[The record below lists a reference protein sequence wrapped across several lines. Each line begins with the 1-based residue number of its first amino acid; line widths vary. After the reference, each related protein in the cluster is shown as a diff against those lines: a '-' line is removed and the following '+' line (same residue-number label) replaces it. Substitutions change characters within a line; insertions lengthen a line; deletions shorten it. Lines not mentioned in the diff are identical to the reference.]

1 MQLFHA
7 ALMIFVMTAPNSHL
21 IERAQKA
28 EKIIARPQGYK
39 VCEGCDS
46 IVTERV
52 ATCPNCNGYRFDE
65 APDSVI
71 SQAKILASRE
81 QTSVAAQDLL

>member
-1 MQLFHA
+1 
-7 ALMIFVMTAPNSHL
+7 MTDQNSHL
-21 IERAQKA
+21 SERAKKA

-65 APDSVI
+65 SPDAVI
-71 SQAKILASRE
+71 AQAKILATRE

>member
-1 MQLFHA
+1 
-7 ALMIFVMTAPNSHL
+7 MTEQNSNL
-21 IERAQKA
+21 SDRAKKA
-28 EKIIARPQGYK
+28 EKIIASPRGYK

-65 APDSVI
+65 SPEAVI
-71 SQAKILASRE
+71 SQAKTLANRE
-81 QTSVAAQDLL
+81 QTSVSAQDLL

>member
-1 MQLFHA
+1 
-7 ALMIFVMTAPNSHL
+7 MTEQNSNL
-21 IERAQKA
+21 SDRAKKA
-28 EKIIARPQGYK
+28 EKIIANPQGYK

-52 ATCPNCNGYRFDE
+52 ATCPNCNGYRFDDSSE
-65 APDSVI
+65 AVI
-71 SQAKILASRE
+71 AQARNLANKE

>member
-1 MQLFHA
+1 
-7 ALMIFVMTAPNSHL
+7 MTEQNSHL
-21 IERAQKA
+21 SDRAKKA
-28 EKIIARPQGYK
+28 EKIIARPHGYK

-65 APDSVI
+65 SPEAVI

>member
-1 MQLFHA
+1 
-7 ALMIFVMTAPNSHL
+7 MTESDSHL
-21 IERAQKA
+21 SDRAKKA

-46 IVTERV
+46 IVTMRV
-52 ATCPNCNGYRFDE
+52 ATCPNCSGYRFDE
-65 APDSVI
+65 SPDAVVA
-71 SQAKILASRE
+71 QAKILASRA